1 MALPNFVYEKLTTE
15 TSFRLFRLGK
25 LTSPSSISSSNSS
38 SNEVQILLFEAEIED
53 APEYEAVSYAWS
65 QNDSTSSIICNGQ
78 ILSIASNVKAMLQD
92 LQKADSV
99 GTFWIDSI
107 CIDQTSIPEKNM
119 QVPKMSSIYRDARL
133 VWIWLGEESYEMK
146 TTLAFLSEVSD
157 VLKKC
162 VSEKHNQNSVIP
174 EIHDLHSSF
183 KGTLSILLRDIA

>member
-1 MALPNFVYEKLTTE
+1 MALPNYVYEKLATE
-15 TSFRLFRLGK
+15 TSFRLFRLEK
-25 LTSPSSISSSNSS
+25 PNSLSSISS
-38 SNEVQILLFEAEIED
+38 NELHIHLFKVETED
-53 APEYEAVSYAWS
+53 SPEYEAVSYAWS

-119 QVPKMSSIYRDARL
+119 QVPKMSSIYREARL

-146 TTLAFLSEVSD
+146 TTLAFLSDVSD
-157 VLKKC
+157 ALGKC
-162 VSEKHNQNSVIP
+162 ALEKHNHDSLIP

-183 KGTLSILLRDIA
+183 KGMFFYLPAKNYKV

>member
-1 MALPNFVYEKLTTE
+1 MALPNYVYEKLTTE

-25 LTSPSSISSSNSS
+25 PTSPLSIAS
-38 SNEVQILLFEAEIED
+38 SNELQILLFEAETED

-119 QVPKMSSIYRDARL
+119 QVPKMSSIYREARL
-133 VWIWLGEESYEMK
+133 VWIWLGEESYETR
-146 TTLAFLSEVSD
+146 TTLAFLSEVSG

-162 VSEKHNQNSVIP
+162 VSEKHGHDQLIP

-183 KGTLSILLRDIA
+183 KGMLSTLLRDTAEL

>member
-1 MALPNFVYEKLTTE
+1 MALPDYVYEKLTTE

-25 LTSPSSISSSNSS
+25 LTSPSSISSSN
-38 SNEVQILLFEAEIED
+38 EVQILLFEAETED

-119 QVPKMSSIYRDARL
+119 QVPKMSSIYREARL

-146 TTLAFLSEVSD
+146 TTLAFLSDVSD
-157 VLKKC
+157 ALGKC
-162 VSEKHNQNSVIP
+162 ALEKHNHDSLIP

-183 KGTLSILLRDIA
+183 KGMFFYLPAKNYKV

>member
-25 LTSPSSISSSNSS
+25 PTSPSSRSS
-38 SNEVQILLFEAEIED
+38 SNELQILLFEAETED

-65 QNDSTSSIICNGQ
+65 QGDSTSSVICNGQ
-78 ILSIASNVKAMLQD
+78 ILPIASNVKAMLQD
-92 LQKADSV
+92 LQKADTV

-119 QVPKMSSIYRDARL
+119 QVPKMSSIYREARL
-133 VWIWLGEESYEMK
+133 VWIWLGEESYETK

-157 VLKKC
+157 VLEDC
-162 VSEKHNQNSVIP
+162 VSEKHDHDSLIP

-183 KGTLSILLRDIA
+183 KGMLYTPIQDIA